1 MALGELDHSGLI
13 TVEEYTMEISVII
26 PTYNRF
32 EDLNECLKSLID
44 QTLVTHEILLI
55 DDSESDSIRNY
66 ADKIKPVCR
75 HASIQ
80 LDYIK
85 NHRGKSLTIAR
96 NVGLDH
102 ISGDIILFLDD
113 DVILEKDY
121 LAKLSTTFRE
131 NPHISGLQ
139 GLVTNWPARSPAQK
153 LFFTFAK
160 KILHPKYDCFVTPS
174 WLTVYDPRPYKELSS
189 CEWFSGCN
197 QAYRRQVFD
206 NLRFD
211 EQLKKYSSGED
222 IDFSYRVSRKYP
234 NSLFLLSTAQCVHNM
249 SPAGRMPNEKKIIMQ
264 IVYATYFYYKN
275 IPQTT
280 RNFIFL
286 ILGRIGFFAIEG
298 CNILQNHKERRI
310 AGFIAMIK
318 GTILAFKYR
327 ATLKKGDLSFMDQH
341 I

>member
-1 MALGELDHSGLI
+1 MK
-13 TVEEYTMEISVII
+13 ISVII

-32 EDLNECLKSLID
+32 EDLNECLSSLLD
-44 QTLVTHEILLI
+44 QTLTPHEILLI
-55 DDSESDSIRNY
+55 DDSESDCIRTY
-66 ADKIKPVCR
+66 ADEIKPVCTS
-75 HASIQ
+75 ALIQ
-80 LDYIK
+80 LNYKK

-96 NVGLDH
+96 NVGLDY
-102 ISGDIILFLDD
+102 ISGDVILFLDD

-121 LAKLSTTFRE
+121 LANLTYAFRK

-139 GLVTNWPARSPAQK
+139 GFVTNWPARSPAQK
-153 LFFTFAK
+153 IFFTFAK

-174 WLTVYDPRPYKELSS
+174 WLTVYDPQPNKELSS

-197 QAYRRQVFD
+197 QAYRREVFSD
-206 NLRFD
+206 LRFD

-234 NSLFLLSTAQCVHNM
+234 YSLFLLSTARCVHNM
-249 SPAGRMPNEKKIIMQ
+249 SPAGRMPNEKKIVMQ

-280 RNFIFL
+280 RNFLFL

-298 CNILQNHKERRI
+298 CNILQNHKERRM

-318 GTILAFKYR
+318 GTVLAFKYR
-327 ATLKKGDLSFMDQH
+327 EILKNGDLSFMNRYL
-341 I
+341 